1 MDARIQKTVK
11 AVRAEL
17 VAVYREVQ
25 EHSPLLLEG
34 KANMQWA
41 SALQTRLERLAVDLQ
56 RAGVGLPVPPMV
68 KDGVQLISPL
78 QLPVNTAL
86 TGWQGRLVNAWVF
99 GWVQWSH
106 SVRRMVE
113 DLDGLLRIEPEH
125 VDTDYSE
132 AYTKAEWRKMLNVS
146 EKTFGRQIQGA
157 CPQYRLFPGT
167 NPRAKRIRIHIDDL
181 PSNLKTAKQRRDA
194 AEKLNRQ

>member
-25 EHSPLLLEG
+25 EHSPLPLEG

-56 RAGVGLPVPPMV
+56 RTGVGLPVPPMV
-68 KDGVQLISPL
+68 KDGVRLISPL
-78 QLPVNTAL
+78 ALPVNTAL

-106 SVRRMVE
+106 SVRRIVE
-113 DLDGLLRIEPEH
+113 DLDQRLESEPDH
-125 VDTDYSE
+125 VDEDYSE
-132 AYTKAEWRKMLNVS
+132 PRTKAEWRKMLNVS
-146 EKTFGRQIQGA
+146 EKTFARRIQES
-157 CPQYRLFPGT
+157 CYRLYPGT
-167 NPRAKRIRIHIDDL
+167 NPRAKRIRIHTDDL
-181 PSNLKTAKQRRDA
+181 PSHLRTANQRKDELK
-194 AEKLNRQ
+194 KLNRP